1 MKHRCRFSVSVFL
14 TVATL
19 LAGVGYAPA
28 DDGWGTVK
36 GRIVLDAAEAPAPK
50 QIDVSSSAD
59 KAKCLA
65 QGPLF
70 SDELVVNKKNLGIRW
85 VFVWLAPTAAGTKLP
100 IHKDL
105 VELKPKQVEI
115 DQPCCA
121 FIPHALAL
129 REGQDLVA
137 KNSSP
142 MTHNVNWTS
151 IKNSGGNVIAPAQ
164 KSIVIPGLKA
174 DRYPVQ
180 LACNIHGWMK
190 AYVRIF
196 DHPYYAVTDQDGKFE
211 IKLAPAGTAQLVV
224 WHDSGWGP
232 GGKLGNP
239 IVIKSN
245 EVTDLGDLKM
255 KPAE

>member
-1 MKHRCRFSVSVFL
+1 MKIRSSLSVSLFL
-14 TVATL
+14 SAASL

-50 QIDVSSSAD
+50 QIPVGGNLNA
-59 KAKCLA
+59 AQCLA
-65 QGPLF
+65 NGPLF
-70 SDELVVNKKNLGIRW
+70 SDEWVVNKKNLGVRW
-85 VFVWLAPTAAGTKLP
+85 VFVWMAPAAPDTKLP

-105 VELKPKQVEI
+105 LELKAKEVEL

-121 FIPHALAL
+121 FVPHALAL

-137 KNSSP
+137 KNSSQLA
-142 MTHNVNWTS
+142 HNVNWTS
-151 IKNSGGNVIAPAQ
+151 IKNPGGNVIVPAL
-164 KSIVIPGLKA
+164 KSQRIAGLKA

-180 LACNIHGWMK
+180 VACNIHGWMK

-196 DHPYYAVTDQDGKFE
+196 DHPYYAVTDQDGRFE
-211 IKLAPAGTAQLVV
+211 IKLAPAGSAQLVI

-232 GGKLGNP
+232 GGKQGNP

-245 EVTDLGDLKM
+245 EVLDLGDLKM